1 MVRINPFIAVLRG
14 EEPERIP
21 IWFMRQA
28 GRYLPE
34 YHKMRQG
41 RSIQEM
47 CSDPSLINEV
57 TKQPVNILGVDAAI
71 IFSDIM
77 VPLEA
82 MGFEITFREGVGPV
96 VSNSIKE
103 KPDMTGITP
112 FHEKN
117 LKYPIRES
125 ITRFRE
131 NNPGV
136 PLIGFTGGPIT
147 LLSYAT
153 KGSADRDLEITKN
166 VMYTREGTY
175 LEALDM
181 ISEMIVSYAKLQIS
195 AGVDAIQIFDSW
207 AGSLSPYVFEK
218 YVDRSLR
225 IVLESLKD
233 TGTPIIY
240 FGTGLSGLLDQIT
253 KLNFDVLSMDWRV
266 RLSKVRSMTRGKFIL
281 QGNLDPRVAATPN
294 YLQET
299 KNILEDIGEDPNF
312 IFNLGHGVIPI
323 TPPENLRSIVNYVH
337 SFR

>member
-1 MVRINPFIAVLRG
+1 
-14 EEPERIP
+14 
-21 IWFMRQA
+21 MRQA

-34 YHKMRQG
+34 YQKIRSG

-47 CSDPSLINEV
+47 CSDPNLINEV
-57 TKQPVNILGVDAAI
+57 TRQPVNLLGVDAAI

-82 MGFEITFREGVGPV
+82 MGFDITFREGIGPV

-103 KPDMTGITP
+103 KPDMGGISS
-112 FHEKN
+112 FDEKN
-117 LKYPIRES
+117 LRYPIRES
-125 ITRFRE
+125 IRKFRE
-131 NNPGV
+131 NNPGI
-136 PLIGFTGGPIT
+136 PLIGFTGGPVT

-166 VMYTREGTY
+166 VMYTRQDTY
-175 LEALDM
+175 HEALDM
-181 ISEMIVSYAKLQIS
+181 ISEMVVEYARLQVS

-207 AGSLSPYVFEK
+207 AGSLSPYIFEK
-218 YVDRSLR
+218 YVERALQGVID
-225 IVLESLKD
+225 ELK
-233 TGTPIIY
+233 GSGIPLIY
-240 FGTGLSGLLDQIT
+240 FGTGLSGLIDQIA
-253 KLNFDVLSMDWRV
+253 KLNFDVLSMDWRM
-266 RLSKVRSMTRGKFIL
+266 RLSKVRAATRGKFIL

-299 KNILEDIGEDPNF
+299 KNILEDIGEDPAY

-337 SFR
+337 AYR

>member
-1 MVRINPFIAVLRG
+1 MIPINPFLAVLKG

-21 IWFMRQA
+21 VWFMRQA

-34 YHKMRQG
+34 YQKIRMG

-47 CSDPSLINEV
+47 CSDPNLINEI
-57 TKQPVNILGVDAAI
+57 TRQPINIIGVDAAI

-82 MGFEITFREGVGPV
+82 MGFDITFKEGVGPV
-96 VSNSIKE
+96 VSNSIKD
-103 KPDMTGITP
+103 KPDMGGITP
-112 FHEKN
+112 FDEKN
-117 LKYPIRES
+117 LRYPIRES
-125 ITRFRE
+125 ITKFRE
-131 NNPGV
+131 NNPGI

-153 KGSADRDLEITKN
+153 KGSADRDLEMTKS
-166 VMYTREGTY
+166 VMYTRQDTY
-175 LEALDM
+175 HEAIDM
-181 ISEMIVSYAKLQIS
+181 ISEMVVSYAKLQIS

-207 AGSLSPYVFEK
+207 AGSLSPYMFER
-218 YVDRSLR
+218 YAERSLGW
-225 IVLESLKD
+225 VLDELKG
-233 TGTPIIY
+233 TGIPIIY
-240 FGTGLSGLLDQIT
+240 FGTGLSGLLDQISD
-253 KLNFDVLSMDWRV
+253 LSFDVLSMDWRMK
-266 RLSKVRSMTRGKFIL
+266 LSKVRSATKGKFIL

-299 KNILEDIGEDPNF
+299 KNILEDVGDDSRY

-337 SFR
+337 SYR